1 MNNVFFRLLCLV
13 VLLVSFPLVCGAD
26 DKIVSAQDQQ
36 EDSQQQEQQQEQLQS
51 QQQTDEQGSASVIGS
66 FATDKSAK
74 SELVQIEDKTKHLV
88 MFVMGVPLLILIF
101 VTAALGVA
109 MGVYGKQVFV
119 PHMVCAGLS
128 LTLAL
133 GHAVVGIVWFY
144 PF

>member
-1 MNNVFFRLLCLV
+1 MNNIFLRLLCLV
-13 VLLVSFPLVCGAD
+13 VLLISFPLVCGAD
-26 DKIVSAQDQQ
+26 EQKVSAQAQQ
-36 EDSQQQEQQQEQLQS
+36 ENSQQQAPLQAQLLTQQQK
-51 QQQTDEQGSASVIGS
+51 DEQGSASVIGS

-74 SELVQIEDKTKHLV
+74 SELVQIEDQTKRLV

>member
-1 MNNVFFRLLCLV
+1 MNNLFLRLCCLV
-13 VLLVSFPLVCGAD
+13 VLVISFPAVFGA
-26 DKIVSAQDQQ
+26 DKIVSAQVQQ
-36 EDSQQQEQQQEQLQS
+36 ESTPQQMHS
-51 QQQTDEQGSASVIGS
+51 QTDEQGSASVIGS
-66 FATDKSAK
+66 FSTDKSAK
-74 SELVQIEDKTKHLV
+74 SELVQIEDKTKRLV
-88 MFVMGVPLLILIF
+88 MFVMGVPLLILLF
-101 VTAALGVA
+101 ATAALGVA

>member
-1 MNNVFFRLLCLV
+1 MNNVFLRLLYLF
-13 VLLVSFPLVCGAD
+13 VLFISFPLVCAAD
-26 DKIVSAQDQQ
+26 DKIVSAHDRQ
-36 EDSQQQEQQQEQLQS
+36 ENPQQQAQLQT

-74 SELVQIEDKTKHLV
+74 SELVQIEDKTKRLV

>member
-1 MNNVFFRLLCLV
+1 MNNIFLRLLS
-13 VLLVSFPLVCGAD
+13 LLILLISFPVVCGAD
-26 DKIVSAQDQQ
+26 EKAVQAQVQH
-36 EDSQQQEQQQEQLQS
+36 ENTQQQQVQLQAE
-51 QQQTDEQGSASVIGS
+51 EQGSASVIGS
-66 FATDKSAK
+66 FATDKSEK
-74 SELVQIEDKTKHLV
+74 SELVQIEDKTKRLV

-119 PHMVCAGLS
+119 PHMICAGFS

>member
-1 MNNVFFRLLCLV
+1 MTKYSLRVFIFLLFVC
-13 VLLVSFPLVCGAD
+13 FPMFAAAAETATATQVQ
-26 DKIVSAQDQQ
+26 QDA
-36 EDSQQQEQQQEQLQS
+36 
-51 QQQTDEQGSASVIGS
+51 EQGSASVIGS

-74 SELVQIEDKTKHLV
+74 SELVQIEDETKRLV

-119 PHMVCAGLS
+119 PHMICAGFS

>member
-1 MNNVFFRLLCLV
+1 MNNISLQALCLF
-13 VLLVSFPLVCGAD
+13 LGIISFPVLCAAD
-26 DKIVSAQDQQ
+26 DKATTAQVQND
-36 EDSQQQEQQQEQLQS
+36 EAQQQQAG
-51 QQQTDEQGSASVIGS
+51 EQGSASVIGS
-66 FATDKSAK
+66 FATDRSAK
-74 SELVQIEDKTKHLV
+74 SELVQIEDKTKRLV

>member
-1 MNNVFFRLLCLV
+1 MNNVFLRLLCLV
-13 VLLVSFPLVCGAD
+13 VLLISAPMVVCAD
-26 DKIVSAQDQQ
+26 EAIVPAQVQQAAQAQQ
-36 EDSQQQEQQQEQLQS
+36 ENTQQPAG
-51 QQQTDEQGSASVIGS
+51 EQGSASVIQS
-66 FATDKSAK
+66 FASDKSAK
-74 SELVQIEDKTKHLV
+74 SELVQIEDQTKRLV
-88 MFVMGVPLLILIF
+88 MFVMGVPLLILLLA
-101 VTAALGVA
+101 TAALGVA

>member
-1 MNNVFFRLLCLV
+1 MNNVFLRSLFLTILLI
-13 VLLVSFPLVCGAD
+13 SFPVLSSAD
-26 DKIVSAQDQQ
+26 DKIVSAQAQAEGSQPSQTQQ
-36 EDSQQQEQQQEQLQS
+36 A
-51 QQQTDEQGSASVIGS
+51 TGEQGSASVIQS
-66 FATDKSAK
+66 FASDKSAK
-74 SELVQIEDKTKHLV
+74 SELVQIEDQTKRLV

>member
-1 MNNVFFRLLCLV
+1 MNNVFFRLLCLI
-13 VLLVSFPLVCGAD
+13 VLFISFPLVCGAD
-26 DKIVSAQDQQ
+26 DKTVLAQAQQ
-36 EDSQQQEQQQEQLQS
+36 EDSQQQAQQQEQLQT

-74 SELVQIEDKTKHLV
+74 SELVQIEDKTKRLV

>member
-1 MNNVFFRLLCLV
+1 MNHSVLRLLSLALMLIC
-13 VLLVSFPLVCGAD
+13 FPMVCAA
-26 DKIVSAQDQQ
+26 SESETAPQAQQ
-36 EDSQQQEQQQEQLQS
+36 EIQS
-51 QQQTDEQGSASVIGS
+51 QQPVREQGSASVIGS
-66 FATDKSAK
+66 FANDKSAK
-74 SELVQIEDKTKHLV
+74 SELVEIEDQTKRLV
-88 MFVMGVPLLILIF
+88 MFVMGVPLLILLF
-101 VTAALGVA
+101 ATAGFGVA

>member
-1 MNNVFFRLLCLV
+1 MNNLFLRLCCLL
-13 VLLVSFPLVCGAD
+13 VLLISFPTVFGAD
-26 DKIVSAQDQQ
+26 EKIDSAQAQQ
-36 EDSQQQEQQQEQLQS
+36 DNLPQQMQS
-51 QQQTDEQGSASVIGS
+51 QTDEQGSASVIGS
-66 FATDKSAK
+66 FSTDRSAK
-74 SELVQIEDKTKHLV
+74 SEVVQIEDKTKHLV
-88 MFVMGVPLLILIF
+88 MFVMGVPLLILLF
-101 VTAALGVA
+101 ATAALGVA

>member
-1 MNNVFFRLLCLV
+1 MNNIFLRSLYLVALLISAPMV
-13 VLLVSFPLVCGAD
+13 VCAD
-26 DKIVSAQDQQ
+26 EAIVPDQMQQ
-36 EDSQQQEQQQEQLQS
+36 EAQAQQENVQQS
-51 QQQTDEQGSASVIGS
+51 AGEQGSASVIQS
-66 FATDKSAK
+66 FASDKSAK
-74 SELVQIEDKTKHLV
+74 SELVQIEDQTKRLV
-88 MFVMGVPLLILIF
+88 MFVMGVPLLILLLA
-101 VTAALGVA
+101 TAVLGVA